1 MIHLLGVGKHGSIKE
16 SAEQQA
22 GEWASWFG
30 SRGKQAYKHVEHVVI
45 EHPAAALVAALGIGV
60 VAGWI
65 IKRLR

>member
-1 MIHLLGVGKHGSIKE
+1 MIHLLGGNRGSVKE

-22 GEWASWFG
+22 GEMAAWLR
-30 SRGKQAYKHVEHVVI
+30 SRGKQAYKQVEHIVI
-45 EHPAAALVAALGIGV
+45 EHPATALVAALGIGV